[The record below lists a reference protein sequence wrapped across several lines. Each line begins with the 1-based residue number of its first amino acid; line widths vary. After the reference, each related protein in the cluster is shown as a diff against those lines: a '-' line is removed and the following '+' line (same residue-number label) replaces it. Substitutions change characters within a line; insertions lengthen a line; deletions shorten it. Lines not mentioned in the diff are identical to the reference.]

1 MTDRRTPQLIAAHIS
16 RTLVPAIEGA
26 FGSLGAR
33 RGDVVSRALGCAI
46 TLEYTDLAAIAASLG
61 HERAQAR
68 QGRPRQGESRRSGG
82 IGTSTTE
89 DVANEVV
96 RLQLIGLDLA
106 EALDRLHPD
115 PRWPPLASGWR
126 QRTTTATEHVTAACV
141 AVYGAQDPIRAAE
154 DLSDAVE
161 GLHAATKDVVAK
173 ARRAGQ
179 ARAWGAQGADVDPPD
194 DLAEAARC
202 TGWPKGRDRDG
213 ALVGC
218 RNWRGTQGHLNP
230 ETNTHQHDDLCDDC
244 YRSLCPLCW
253 SRVRRSPGAKECMAC
268 EIKQRR
274 GRAA

>member
-46 TLEYTDLAAIAASLG
+46 TLEYIDLAAIAVSLG

-115 PRWPPLASGWR
+115 PRWPPLTSGWR

-154 DLSDAVE
+154 DLSDAVD
-161 GLHAATKDVVAK
+161 GLHAATRDVVVK
-173 ARRAGQ
+173 ARRADQ
-179 ARAWGAQGADVDPPD
+179 ARAWGAQGADVDPPN
-194 DLAEAARC
+194 DLIEAARC
-202 TGWPKGRDRDG
+202 SGWPKGRDREG

-218 RNWRGTQGHLNP
+218 RNWRGAQGHLNP
-230 ETNTHQHDDLCDDC
+230 ETNTHHHEDLCDDC

-268 EIKQRR
+268 EIRLRR